1 MLLYSAASSASTASC
16 DGLTSHSGRVRHDE
30 GYASANRHH
39 HQTPPSPERLSPPPV
54 GPAVH
59 MHRPSESVPQNQ
71 ATGRCGLGM
80 GAYQECAR
88 NMSIAVQ
95 KLDADW
101 SGAAGARKGQKG
113 HGRGKVCGPP
123 LRLGECSECV
133 VLPIVVIN

>member
-1 MLLYSAASSASTASC
+1 MLRYSAASSASTTSC

-59 MHRPSESVPQNQ
+59 MRRPSESVPQNQ
-71 ATGRCGLGM
+71 ATVLRGLGM

-88 NMSIAVQ
+88 SMSIVVQ
-95 KLDADW
+95 KLDAEF
-101 SGAAGARKGQKG
+101 AGAVPRMQVKVREGTWEGQG
-113 HGRGKVCGPP
+113 
-123 LRLGECSECV
+123 LWSL
-133 VLPIVVIN
+133 

>member
-1 MLLYSAASSASTASC
+1 MPSVLAAE
-16 DGLTSHSGRVRHDE
+16 GYVIPHDE
-30 GYASANRHH
+30 AYASAKRHH
-39 HQTPPSPERLSPPPV
+39 RSTPLSPETLSPAPV
-54 GPAVH
+54 GPALSIC
-59 MHRPSESVPQNQ
+59 RPSESVPQNQ
-71 ATGRCGLGM
+71 ATARCRLGM

-88 NMSIAVQ
+88 NISIAVQ